1 MKKEK
6 RTKNSTPKLKE
17 NRKQNVKTKSEIDN
31 KVKKKNIDKKKIGI
45 YLLILA
51 VFIYVCYTIYLLVKQ
66 PTDIFTVEEGKL
78 YQEETNIRICNKKRK
93 SSKRAKL

>member
-1 MKKEK
+1 MKKEQ

-17 NRKQNVKTKSEIDN
+17 NRKQNVKKKSEIDN

-78 YQEETNIRICNKKRK
+78 YQEETNIRICNKK
-93 SSKRAKL
+93 

>member
-78 YQEETNIRICNKKRK
+78 YQEETNIRICNKK
-93 SSKRAKL
+93 

>member
-1 MKKEK
+1 MKKEQ

-78 YQEETNIRICNKKRK
+78 YQEETNIRICNKK
-93 SSKRAKL
+93 

>member
-31 KVKKKNIDKKKIGI
+31 KVKKKNIDKKKMGI

-78 YQEETNIRICNKKRK
+78 YQEETNIRICNKK
-93 SSKRAKL
+93 

>member
-66 PTDIFTVEEGKL
+66 PTDIFTVEKGKL
-78 YQEETNIRICNKKRK
+78 YQEETNIRICNKK
-93 SSKRAKL
+93 

>member
-17 NRKQNVKTKSEIDN
+17 NRKQNEKTKSEIDN
-31 KVKKKNIDKKKIGI
+31 KVKKKNIDKKKMGI

-78 YQEETNIRICNKKRK
+78 YQEETNIRICNKK
-93 SSKRAKL
+93 